1 MNVIQKCLYARR
13 AGRSVVRIPHAFVIA
28 AILLVPL
35 TPVLAVETADVGTGS
50 GSITGI
56 VTIGDDKRPVEHARV
71 TISPG
76 GTTVFTE
83 SDGHFAFT
91 GLAAGRYTV
100 IAHIERVDDG
110 GLEVVLADKA
120 NETVEINLLMT
131 SIREEVTVTATG
143 QEEITSNSIQAVS
156 VIGSDQL
163 ATRNPV
169 SLGEALDHE
178 LGIAKRSFGPGNAR
192 PVVRGF
198 DGDRVL
204 VLQDGLKIG
213 ALGNQSGD
221 HSEPVDILSLE
232 RIEIVRGPA
241 TLLYGSSAIGGV
253 VNAVQ
258 GHETAQPGVRGYLT
272 GVLSSNNDQ
281 ASGNGGVEFGSQNWL
296 FFFGGGGNRVGDY
309 ATPLGTVPNSFVNGG
324 GVSVGGGWFGQKAWV
339 NGTYVYDKR
348 EYGIPYDPN
357 EPDPEIVFLN
367 PRRSAFSV
375 RGGFR
380 DSGAFI
386 DAGRFS
392 LQFND
397 YRHAEA
403 DVTTGEVGT
412 LFNNDT
418 VSYRAVVDHAR
429 RGIFSGS
436 LGAEGSHRDYESIGA
451 EALAPPTKQSQFA
464 VFGVETVNFER
475 AVIQFGGRIERN
487 AYDSATL
494 EDRDFTGFSGAVG
507 LRVPL
512 PRDFSFVTN
521 FSSSYRAPALEEL
534 YNFGPHP
541 GNLAF
546 EIGDV
551 RLDRERSTGIDVG
564 IRHASSR
571 VHFDVNAYVYHM
583 SNFIYLAP
591 TDEVEDGLVVSNFKG
606 ADARFSGIEAKADV
620 GLHKY
625 VNLGLG
631 LDYTRAEIRETGTPL
646 PRIPPLRGRVALDF
660 TYSGF
665 RVTPEVIFS
674 DRQDRVFTFESETAG
689 YATFQLGGGYTW
701 VGSHVAHVVSVEGF
715 NLTDRLYRNHLS
727 FIKNVAP
734 EIGRGVRIAY
744 TFKFF

>member
-1 MNVIQKCLYARR
+1 ME
-13 AGRSVVRIPHAFVIA
+13 FVNTFRTGA
-28 AILLVPL
+28 AVSHPSRLATL
-35 TPVLAVETADVGTGS
+35 VLAVLVAAAPVSARAESANVGTGD
-50 GSITGI
+50 GSISGI

-83 SDGHFAFT
+83 ADGHFAFT

-100 IAHIERVDDG
+100 VAHIERIDDRAI
-110 GLEVVLADKA
+110 EVVVTE
-120 NETVEINLLMT
+120 NTTESVEINLLV
-131 SIREEVTVTATG
+131 SGIREEVTVTASG
-143 QEEITSNSIQAVS
+143 QEEITSNSIQAVT

-178 LGIAKRSFGPGNAR
+178 LGIAKRSYGPGNAR

-204 VLQDGLKIG
+204 ILQDGMKIG
-213 ALGNQSGD
+213 ALGFQSGD
-221 HSEPVDILSLE
+221 HSEPVDVLGLE

-272 GVLSSNNDQ
+272 GVLSSNNSQ
-281 ASGNGGVEFGSQNWL
+281 ASGNGGVEFGTQNWL
-296 FFFGGGGNRVGDY
+296 FYFGGGGNSVDDY
-309 ATPLGTVPNSFVNGG
+309 ETPLGTVPNSYVTGG
-324 GVSVGGGWFGQKAWV
+324 GVTVGGGWYGAKAWI
-339 NGTYVYDKR
+339 NGGYVFDRR
-348 EYGIPYDPN
+348 EYGVPYDTA
-357 EPDPEIVFLN
+357 EEDPEIVFLD
-367 PRRSAFSV
+367 PRRHSLAV

-380 DSGAFI
+380 DTGAFI

-392 LQFND
+392 FQVND
-397 YRHAEA
+397 YRHAERDA
-403 DVTTGEVGT
+403 ATGEIGT
-412 LFNNDT
+412 LFNND
-418 VSYRAVVDHAR
+418 VVVYRGVVDHAR
-429 RGIFSGS
+429 RGILTGS
-436 LGAEGSHRDYESIGA
+436 LGIEGSHRDYESIGA
-451 EALAPPTKQSQFA
+451 EALAPPTTQNQFA
-464 VFGVETVNFER
+464 VFGLETLDFER
-475 AVIQFGGRIERN
+475 AVLQLGGRIERN
-487 AYDSATL
+487 AYDSMTL
-494 EDRDFTGFSGAVG
+494 EDRSFTGFSGAIGV
-507 LRVPL
+507 RVPL
-512 PRDFSFVTN
+512 PRDFSVVAN

-551 RLDRERSTGIDVG
+551 DLERERSTGFDVG
-564 IRHASSR
+564 VRHASGR
-571 VHFDVNAYVYHM
+571 VRFEANAYVYRI

-591 TDEVEDGLVVSNFKG
+591 TDEVEDGFVVANFAG
-606 ADARFSGIEAKADV
+606 ADSRFAGFEAKADIE
-620 GLHKY
+620 LHEY
-625 VNLGLG
+625 FNLGLG
-631 LDYTRAEIRETGTPL
+631 LDYTRAEIRDTETPL
-646 PRIPPLRGRVALDF
+646 PRIPPLRGRAALDF
-660 TYSGF
+660 LYKGF

-674 DRQDRVFTFESETAG
+674 DRQDRVFTFETETAG
-689 YATFQLGGGYTW
+689 YATFQLGAGYTW

-715 NLTDRLYRNHLS
+715 NLTDRLYQNHLS
-727 FIKNVAP
+727 FIKNIAP

>member
-1 MNVIQKCLYARR
+1 MAIA
-13 AGRSVVRIPHAFVIA
+13 IFVLSFALAIA
-28 AILLVPL
+28 PTSA
-35 TPVLAVETADVGTGS
+35 AAETAHLGAGTGS
-50 GSITGI
+50 IAGI

-76 GTTVFTE
+76 GTTIYTE
-83 SDGHFAFT
+83 SDGHFSFT

-100 IAHIERVDDG
+100 VAHIERVDDA
-110 GLEVVLADKA
+110 GLEIVLADGVT
-120 NETVEINLLMT
+120 ESVEINLLLT

-143 QEEITSNSIQAVS
+143 QEEITSNSILAVS

-221 HSEPVDILSLE
+221 HSEPVDVLSLE

-241 TLLYGSSAIGGV
+241 TLLYGSSAVGGV

-272 GVLSSNNDQ
+272 GVLSSNNGQ
-281 ASGNGGVEFGSQNWL
+281 ASGNGGVEFGSEEWL
-296 FFFGGGGNRVGDY
+296 FFVGGGGNRVRDY
-309 ATPLGTVPNSFVNGG
+309 TTPAGTVPNSFVRGG
-324 GVSVGGGWFGQKAWV
+324 GLSLGGGWYGTKAWI
-339 NGTYVYDKR
+339 NGAFVYDKR
-348 EYGIPYDPN
+348 EYGIPYDAAVDDA
-357 EPDPEIVFLN
+357 EVVFLD
-367 PRRSAFSV
+367 PRRSAISL
-375 RGGFR
+375 RAGFR

-386 DAGRFS
+386 DAGRLS
-392 LQFND
+392 LQYND
-397 YRHAEA
+397 YRHAER
-403 DVTTGEVGT
+403 DVATGEIGT

-429 RGIFSGS
+429 RGVFSGS
-436 LGAEGSHRDYESIGA
+436 FGAEGSHRDYESIGL
-451 EALAPPTKQSQFA
+451 EALAPPTTQNQFS
-464 VFGVETVNFER
+464 VFGVETLNFEH
-475 AVIQFGGRIERN
+475 AVVQFGGRVERN

-494 EDRDFTGFSGAVG
+494 ADRSFTGFSGAVG

-521 FSSSYRAPALEEL
+521 VSTSYRAPALEEL

-551 RLDRERSTGIDVG
+551 NLDRERTTGFDIG
-564 IRHASSR
+564 IRHSSGR
-571 VHFDVNAYVYHM
+571 VRFDLNAYLYRI
-583 SNFIYLAP
+583 SNFVYLAP
-591 TDEVEDGLVVSNFKG
+591 TAEFEDGLVVSNFRG
-606 ADARFSGIEAKADV
+606 ADSRFRGIEAKADI
-620 GLHKY
+620 GLHRF
-625 VNLGLG
+625 VNLSLG
-631 LDYTRAEIRETGTPL
+631 IDATNAEIRDDGTPL
-646 PRIPPLRGRVALDF
+646 PRIPPLRGRAALDVLF
-660 TYSGF
+660 KGF
-665 RVTPEVIFS
+665 RITPEVIFS
-674 DRQDRVFTFESETAG
+674 DRQDRVFTFETETAG

-701 VGSHVAHVVSVEGF
+701 VGSHVAHVVSVEAF

-727 FIKNVAP
+727 FIKNLAP

-744 TFKFF
+744 TYKFF

>member
-1 MNVIQKCLYARR
+1 MLV
-13 AGRSVVRIPHAFVIA
+13 
-28 AILLVPL
+28 AILASPMARA
-35 TPVLAVETADVGTGS
+35 LAVESVAVGTGTS
-50 GSITGI
+50 SITGV

-71 TISPG
+71 SISPG
-76 GTTVFTE
+76 GKTVFTE
-83 SDGHFAFT
+83 ADGHFAFT
-91 GLAAGRYTV
+91 GLAAGRYGIT
-100 IAHIERVDDG
+100 AHIERVDDG
-110 GLEVVLADKA
+110 GLEVVLAENA
-120 NETVEINLLMT
+120 TETVEINLLIA
-131 SIREEVTVTATG
+131 SIREEVTVTASG
-143 QEEITSNSIQAVS
+143 QEEITSNSMQAVS

-221 HSEPVDILSLE
+221 HSEPVDVLSLE

-258 GHETAQPGVRGYLT
+258 GHETSQPGVRGYLT
-272 GVLSSNNDQ
+272 GVVSSNNSQ
-281 ASGNGGVEFGSQNWL
+281 ASGNGGFELGSEHWL
-296 FFFGGGGNRVGDY
+296 LFVGGGGNRVSDY
-309 ATPLGTVPNSFVNGG
+309 ETPLGTVPNSYVNGG
-324 GVSVGGGWFGQKAWV
+324 GLTVGGGWFGQKAWV

-348 EYGIPYDPN
+348 EYGIPYDPAESN
-357 EPDPEIVFLN
+357 PEIVFLD
-367 PRRSAFSV
+367 PRRSAFSI

-380 DSGAFI
+380 DTGSFI

-392 LQFND
+392 IQLND
-397 YRHAEA
+397 YRHTER
-403 DVTTGEVGT
+403 DVATGEIGT

-418 VSYRAVVDHAR
+418 VSFRAVVDHAR
-429 RGIFSGS
+429 RGVFSGS
-436 LGAEGSHRDYESIGA
+436 FGTEGSHRDYESIGA
-451 EALAPPTKQSQFA
+451 EALTPPTKANQFA
-464 VFGVETVNFER
+464 VFGVETLNFEH
-475 AVIQFGGRIERN
+475 AVLQFGGRVERN
-487 AYDSATL
+487 AYDSLSL
-494 EDRDFTGFSGAVG
+494 EDRGFTGFSGAVG

-512 PRDFSFVTN
+512 PHDFSFVTN

-534 YNFGPHP
+534 YNFGPHR

-551 RLDRERSTGIDVG
+551 NLDRERTTGFDAG
-564 IRHASSR
+564 IRHTSSR
-571 VHFDVNAYVYHM
+571 VQFDVNAYVYSI

-591 TDEVEDGLVVSNFKG
+591 TNAVEDGLVVSNFSG
-606 ADARFSGIEAKADV
+606 ADTRFKGIEARADI
-620 GLHKY
+620 GLHRY

-631 LDYTRAEIRETGTPL
+631 VDYTSAEIRETGTPL

-660 TYSGF
+660 AYRGF
-665 RVTPEVIFS
+665 RVTPEMIFS
-674 DRQDRVFTFESETAG
+674 DRQDRVFTFETETAG